1 MRIASSMPRTFSPV
15 PIPPSQIN
23 RGLLTSTTEG
33 AAVPAGDPVLTAE
46 RGYLAQARADLRRMR
61 EHTLSLRALGGD
73 RVSEAYLAAALYR
86 RAKSLADDPSV
97 PLFFGRIDLETDES
111 FHIGRR
117 HVMDAAGDPVVV
129 DWRADVSG
137 AFYRA
142 TRMDRHGVTRRRRF
156 GFAGGEITSYEDE
169 HLSDT
174 TERHVRSRIL
184 TEEIERPRVGP
195 MRDIVATIQPEQ
207 YDVVSADL
215 DQTICVQGAPG
226 TGKTAVGLHRA
237 AYLLHAHRTRLARS
251 GVLVVGPNHAFM
263 HYIGQV
269 LPALGEVEVRQ
280 VTVAELVEGVPVRSA
295 DPSPAAALKGDPR
308 MAEVIRR
315 AVWRH
320 VQEPT
325 DALVVPRG
333 TRRWRVP
340 AHEVGEAIE
349 ALRQRHDPYS
359 VGRALLPQ
367 RLAHLVLLR
376 MEASAEVTDDRVQ
389 DAVARTRPVR
399 QLVDSVWP
407 AVDSVRL
414 VMRLLGEPE
423 YLADV
428 AGDLLTDD
436 ERRSIR
442 WTRPARGPG
451 SAPWTHADAV
461 LVDEARG
468 AIERIPTVGHVV
480 LDEAQDLSPMELRAV
495 GRRASTASATVLGD
509 IAQGTTPWATES
521 WAAALDHLDARDAH
535 VEVLR
540 QGFRVPAAVVALSAR
555 LLPTIAPAVDPPEPV
570 RTNPGR
576 LDIVPV
582 DDVVAGATAALSD
595 VAAREGSVGV
605 IAADADADRLR
616 AALEAAGSD
625 IGAVDDGDDQRL
637 VLVPASLAK
646 GLEFDHVI
654 VVEPAVIAAAEP
666 RGLRRLYVVLTR
678 AVSSLTIVHAQPL
691 PVALSRDQV

>member
-1 MRIASSMPRTFSPV
+1 MP
-15 PIPPSQIN
+15 
-23 RGLLTSTTEG
+23 
-33 AAVPAGDPVLTAE
+33 AVDPVLASE
-46 RGYLAQARADLRRMR
+46 RAYLAQARIDLQRMR
-61 EHTLSLRALGGD
+61 EHTLSLKALGGD
-73 RVSEAYLAAALYR
+73 RVSEAYLAAALHR

-97 PLFFGRIDLETDES
+97 PLFFGRIDLDTDES

-117 HVMDAAGDPVVV
+117 HVMDTTGDPVVV
-129 DWRADVSG
+129 DWRADISG

-142 TRMDRHGVTRRRRF
+142 TRRDNQGVSRRRRF

-169 HLSDT
+169 HLRDT
-174 TERHVRSRIL
+174 AQPDVTSRIL
-184 TEEIERPRVGP
+184 TEEIERPRLGP

-207 YDVVSADL
+207 YDVVSAEL

-237 AYLLHAHRTRLARS
+237 AFLLHAHRTRLARS
-251 GVLVVGPNHAFM
+251 GVLVVGPNRAFM

-269 LPALGEVEVRQ
+269 LPALGEVDVRQ
-280 VTVAELVEGVPVRSA
+280 VTVAELVESVPVHSV
-295 DPSPAAALKGDPR
+295 DPPDVASLKGDPR
-308 MAEVIRR
+308 MAEVIHR

-320 VQEPT
+320 VGISA

-340 AHEVGEAIE
+340 ASEVTEAI
-349 ALRQRHDPYS
+349 ATLRDRGDPYS

-367 RLAHLVLLR
+367 RLAHLILLR

-389 DAVARTRPVR
+389 DAIAKSRPVR
-399 QLVDSVWP
+399 ELVDSVWP
-407 AVDSVRL
+407 ALDPVRL
-414 VMRLLGEPE
+414 TMRLLGEPD

-428 AGDLLTDD
+428 AGDLLTNE
-436 ERRSIR
+436 ERRLIR
-442 WTRPARGPG
+442 WARPVRGPR

-468 AIERIPTVGHVV
+468 AIERMPTVGHVV

-495 GRRASTASATVLGD
+495 GRRAGASSATVLGD

-521 WAAALDHLDARDAH
+521 WTAALDHLGSRDAH

-570 RTNPGR
+570 RANPGR

-582 DDVVAGATAALSD
+582 DDVVAGAVAALSE
-595 VAAREGSVGV
+595 VAAREGSVGL
-605 IAADADADRLR
+605 IAADADVPRLR
-616 AALEAAGSD
+616 AALRAVVPEVGS
-625 IGAVDDGDDQRL
+625 IDDEDDPRL
-637 VLVPASLAK
+637 ALVPASLSK

-654 VVEPAVIAAAEP
+654 VVEPAAIAAAEL
-666 RGLRRLYVVLTR
+666 RGLRRLYVVITR

-691 PVALSRDQV
+691 PADLR

>member
-1 MRIASSMPRTFSPV
+1 
-15 PIPPSQIN
+15 
-23 RGLLTSTTEG
+23 
-33 AAVPAGDPVLTAE
+33 VPAVDPVLASE
-46 RGYLAQARADLRRMR
+46 RAYLAQARIDLQRMR
-61 EHTLSLRALGGD
+61 EHTLSLKALGGD
-73 RVSEAYLAAALYR
+73 RVSEAYLAAALHR

-97 PLFFGRIDLETDES
+97 PLFFGRIDLDTDES

-117 HVMDAAGDPVVV
+117 HVMDTTGDPVVV
-129 DWRADVSG
+129 DWRADISG

-142 TRMDRHGVTRRRRF
+142 TRRDNQGVSRRRRF

-169 HLSDT
+169 HLRDT
-174 TERHVRSRIL
+174 AQPDVTSRIL
-184 TEEIERPRVGP
+184 TEEIERPRLGP

-207 YDVVSADL
+207 YDVVSAEL

-237 AYLLHAHRTRLARS
+237 AFLLHAHRTRLARS
-251 GVLVVGPNHAFM
+251 GVLVVGPNRAFM

-269 LPALGEVEVRQ
+269 LPALGEVDVRQ
-280 VTVAELVEGVPVRSA
+280 VTVAELVESVPVHSV
-295 DPSPAAALKGDPR
+295 DPPDVASLKGDPR
-308 MAEVIRR
+308 MAEVIHR

-320 VQEPT
+320 VGISA

-340 AHEVGEAIE
+340 ASEVTEAI
-349 ALRQRHDPYS
+349 ATLRDRGDPYS

-367 RLAHLVLLR
+367 RLAHLILLR

-389 DAVARTRPVR
+389 DAIAKSRPVR
-399 QLVDSVWP
+399 ELVDSVWP
-407 AVDSVRL
+407 ALDPVRL
-414 VMRLLGEPE
+414 TMRLLGEPD

-428 AGDLLTDD
+428 AGDLLTNE
-436 ERRSIR
+436 ERRLIR
-442 WTRPARGPG
+442 WARPVRGPR

-468 AIERIPTVGHVV
+468 AIERMPTVGHVV

-495 GRRASTASATVLGD
+495 GRRAGASSATVLGD

-521 WAAALDHLDARDAH
+521 WTAALDHLGSRDAH

-570 RTNPGR
+570 RANPGR

-582 DDVVAGATAALSD
+582 DDVVAGAVAALSE
-595 VAAREGSVGV
+595 VAAREGSVGL
-605 IAADADADRLR
+605 IAADADVPRLR
-616 AALEAAGSD
+616 AALRAVVPEVGS
-625 IGAVDDGDDQRL
+625 IDDEDDPRL
-637 VLVPASLAK
+637 ALVPASLSK

-654 VVEPAVIAAAEP
+654 VVEPAAIAAAEL
-666 RGLRRLYVVLTR
+666 RGLRRLYVVITR

-691 PVALSRDQV
+691 PADLR